1 MNGHDDDCDTNDKSM
16 LDCVT
21 SMKMG
26 AFGVKSLGNLILL
39 HWDDTI
45 MHAASRTEIIHSFS
59 IG

>member
-1 MNGHDDDCDTNDKSM
+1 MDGHDDDRDTNEKSM

-21 SMKMG
+21 SMEMS
-26 AFGVKSLGNLILL
+26 AFGVKSLGDLILL

-45 MHAASRTEIIHSFS
+45 VHAASRTEIIHTFS